1 MEDGCVDSIFTR
13 RFVTI
18 PKYFDPNLV
27 FFGSGDA
34 PLQLC
39 QRLMDTVVNSP
50 SLLTVRPSISLLS
63 MIPEIVEELPATMK
77 GLQVVAFGKKY
88 NWKQD
93 DVEGVF
99 YVTDYDSIRLDGL
112 KKHKDIAVEEF
123 LESRNIPRGR
133 LFGVIFQ
140 QKEPLWLSPIR
151 SAEVFNFK
159 KRLADVLN
167 VKSGNIFWVHNQED
181 IANLLSVTMSQ
192 IYRWRE
198 DKESEVGY
206 FNYIIN
212 YANICM
218 NTCCVS
224 LPLFPLREKSV
235 FLTKLDHFK
244 HICAIFCCQYN
255 TYNIREAAF
264 LEAKEIF
271 F

>member
-93 DVEGVF
+93 QVEGVF

-167 VKSGNIFWVHNQED
+167 VKSGNIFWVQNQED

-218 NTCCVS
+218 NTRPVS
-224 LPLFPLREKSV
+224 LPLFSLREKSV
-235 FLTKLDHFK
+235 FFNKTGPF
-244 HICAIFCCQYN
+244 
-255 TYNIREAAF
+255 
-264 LEAKEIF
+264 
-271 F
+271 

>member
-1 MEDGCVDSIFTR
+1 MAAPFGGGFFSEDGCLDSIFTR
-13 RFVTI
+13 RCVTI

-39 QRLMDTVVNSP
+39 QRLMDTAVNSP
-50 SLLTVRPSISLLS
+50 SLLTIRPSISLLS
-63 MIPEIVEELPATMK
+63 MIPEIVEELPPTMK

-93 DVEGVF
+93 ELEGVF

-112 KKHKDIAVEEF
+112 RKHKDIAVEEF
-123 LESRNIPRGR
+123 LESRNVPRGR

-167 VKSGNIFWVHNQED
+167 IKSGNIFWVQNQQD
-181 IANLLSVTMSQ
+181 IANLLSVTMNQ

-198 DKESEVGY
+198 NKESEVCH
-206 FNYIIN
+206 FNS
-212 YANICM
+212 YANIMHELNACIL
-218 NTCCVS
+218 CVYNN
-224 LPLFPLREKSV
+224 LNFVFTTREIS
-235 FLTKLDHFK
+235 
-244 HICAIFCCQYN
+244 
-255 TYNIREAAF
+255 
-264 LEAKEIF
+264 F
-271 F
+271 FGKTGPF

>member
-1 MEDGCVDSIFTR
+1 MEDGCLDSIVTR

-93 DVEGVF
+93 QVEGVF

-167 VKSGNIFWVHNQED
+167 VKSGNIFWVQNQQD

-198 DKESEVGY
+198 DKESEENAKIVQG
-206 FNYIIN
+206 
-212 YANICM
+212 NIQQTKEEQQKELLDPTTM
-218 NTCCVS
+218 
-224 LPLFPLREKSV
+224 LFGELAEKNGIV
-235 FLTKLDHFK
+235 L
-244 HICAIFCCQYN
+244 A
-255 TYNIREAAF
+255 EGV
-264 LEAKEIF
+264 
-271 F
+271 

>member
-1 MEDGCVDSIFTR
+1 MEDGCLDSIVTR

-93 DVEGVF
+93 QVEGVF

-112 KKHKDIAVEEF
+112 KKHKDIAVEKF

-167 VKSGNIFWVHNQED
+167 VKSGNIFWVQNQQD

-198 DKESEVGY
+198 DKESEENAKIVQG
-206 FNYIIN
+206 
-212 YANICM
+212 NIQQTKEEQQKELLDPTTM
-218 NTCCVS
+218 
-224 LPLFPLREKSV
+224 LFGELAEKNGIV
-235 FLTKLDHFK
+235 L
-244 HICAIFCCQYN
+244 A
-255 TYNIREAAF
+255 EGV
-264 LEAKEIF
+264 
-271 F
+271 

>member
-1 MEDGCVDSIFTR
+1 MEDGCLDSIVTR

-50 SLLTVRPSISLLS
+50 SLLTVRPSMSLLS

-93 DVEGVF
+93 QVEGVF

-167 VKSGNIFWVHNQED
+167 VKSGNIFWVQNQQD

-198 DKESEVGY
+198 DKESEENAKIVQG
-206 FNYIIN
+206 
-212 YANICM
+212 NIQQTKEEQQKELLDPTTM
-218 NTCCVS
+218 
-224 LPLFPLREKSV
+224 LFGELAEKNGIV
-235 FLTKLDHFK
+235 L
-244 HICAIFCCQYN
+244 A
-255 TYNIREAAF
+255 EGV
-264 LEAKEIF
+264 
-271 F
+271 

>member
-93 DVEGVF
+93 QVEGVF

-167 VKSGNIFWVHNQED
+167 VKSGNIFWVQNQQD

-198 DKESEVGY
+198 DKESEENAKIVQG
-206 FNYIIN
+206 
-212 YANICM
+212 NIQQTKEEQQKELLDPTTM
-218 NTCCVS
+218 
-224 LPLFPLREKSV
+224 LFGELAEKNGIV
-235 FLTKLDHFK
+235 L
-244 HICAIFCCQYN
+244 A
-255 TYNIREAAF
+255 EGV
-264 LEAKEIF
+264 
-271 F
+271 

>member
-1 MEDGCVDSIFTR
+1 MGNEIKSSSSSLTTMAAPFGGGFFLEDGCLDSIVTR

-93 DVEGVF
+93 QVEGVF

-167 VKSGNIFWVHNQED
+167 VKSGNIFWVQNQQD

-198 DKESEVGY
+198 DKESEENAKIVQG
-206 FNYIIN
+206 
-212 YANICM
+212 NIQQTKEEQQKELLDPTTM
-218 NTCCVS
+218 
-224 LPLFPLREKSV
+224 LFGELAEKNGIV
-235 FLTKLDHFK
+235 L
-244 HICAIFCCQYN
+244 A
-255 TYNIREAAF
+255 EGV
-264 LEAKEIF
+264 
-271 F
+271 